1 MKKITLI
8 LLVVVLSTLLPRVQ
22 AQVFRGILI
31 GGFNLSQVDGDEI
44 YGFTKL
50 GANIGAA
57 AMLPFNKKWSVTL
70 ETVFSQK
77 GSRQAPIYIDTM
89 PNGTVITGQYSLRLN
104 YVEVPLLLHF
114 TDKEVVSAGAG
125 VSYGRLVGVTEKEH
139 GRLVE
144 TTTLQ
149 NGPYSRDNWE
159 IIGDIKLPLRKNVKI
174 NLRYSY
180 SLRKIRTR
188 DFYNI
193 YGDYI
198 KTRDQYN
205 NLITV
210 RLLWIFNEKGPTLL
224 EQKAAQ

>member
-1 MKKITLI
+1 MKNLYFTILIAGLI
-8 LLVVVLSTLLPRVQ
+8 LFLPEAQ
-22 AQVFRGILI
+22 GQVFRGLLI

-50 GANIGAA
+50 GANIGAG

-70 ETVFSQK
+70 ETLFSQK
-77 GSRQAPIYIDTM
+77 GSRQAPIYVDTM
-89 PNGTVITGQYSLRLN
+89 PDGTVITGQYSLRLN
-104 YVEVPLLLHF
+104 YVEIPLLIHF

-125 VSYGRLVGVTEKEH
+125 ISYGRLVGVKEKEH
-139 GRLVE
+139 GKLVE

-149 NGPYSRDNWE
+149 NGPYSHDDWE
-159 IIGDIKLPLRKNVKI
+159 IIGDLILPLRKNVKI

-193 YGDYI
+193 YGEYI
-198 KTRDQYN
+198 KTREQYN
-205 NLITV
+205 NLISV
-210 RLLWIFNEKGPTLL
+210 RLIWVFNEKGPTLL
-224 EQKAAQ
+224 EQRSAQ

>member
-1 MKKITLI
+1 MKKPFFLSLI
-8 LLVVVLSTLLPRVQ
+8 ILFAISIPRTE
-22 AQVFRGILI
+22 AQVFRGLLI

-50 GANIGAA
+50 GANIGAG
-57 AMLPFNKKWSVTL
+57 AMLPFNKKWSVTM

-77 GSRQAPIYIDTM
+77 GSRQAPIYVDTM

-104 YVEVPLLLHF
+104 YVEVPLLVHF

-125 VSYGRLVGVTEKEH
+125 ISYGRLVGVTEKEH

-144 TTTLQ
+144 STTLQ

-193 YGDYI
+193 YNEYI
-198 KTRDQYN
+198 KTREQYN

-210 RLLWIFNEKGPTLL
+210 RLVWVFNEKGATLL
-224 EQKAAQ
+224 EQQASQ

>member
-1 MKKITLI
+1 MKKITLV
-8 LLVVVLSTLLPRVQ
+8 LLVVVLSSLWPRLQ

-50 GANIGAA
+50 GANVGAA

-77 GSRQAPIYIDTM
+77 GSRQAPIYVDTLA
-89 PNGTVITGQYSLRLN
+89 NGSVITGQYSLRLN
-104 YVEVPLLLHF
+104 YVEVPLLVHF

-139 GRLVE
+139 GKLVE

-149 NGPYSRDNWE
+149 NGPYRRDNWE
-159 IIGDIKLPLRKNVKI
+159 IIGDIRLPLRKNVKI

-180 SLRKIRTR
+180 SMRKIRTR

-210 RLLWIFNEKGPTLL
+210 RLLWMFNEKGPTLL
-224 EQKAAQ
+224 EQKAAH

>member
-1 MKKITLI
+1 MKKLFFLSLI
-8 LLVVVLSTLLPRVQ
+8 LLLALCIPRTE

-50 GANIGAA
+50 GANIGAG
-57 AMLPFNKKWSVTL
+57 AMLPFNKKWSVTM

-77 GSRQAPIYIDTM
+77 GSRQAPIYVDTM
-89 PNGTVITGQYSLRLN
+89 PDGTVITGQYSLRLN
-104 YVEVPLLLHF
+104 YVEVPLLIHF

-125 VSYGRLVGVTEKEH
+125 ISYGRLVGVTEKEH

-144 TTTLQ
+144 STTLQ

-193 YGDYI
+193 YGEYI
-198 KTRDQYN
+198 KTREQYN

-210 RLLWIFNEKGPTLL
+210 RLIWVFNEKGPTLF
-224 EQKAAQ
+224 EQQAAQ